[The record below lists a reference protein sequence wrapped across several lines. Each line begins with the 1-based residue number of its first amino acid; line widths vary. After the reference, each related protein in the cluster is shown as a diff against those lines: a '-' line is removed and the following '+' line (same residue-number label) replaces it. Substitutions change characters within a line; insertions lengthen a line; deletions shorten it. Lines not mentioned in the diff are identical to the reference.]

1 MIEQWVFYLLSA
13 VLISAAT
20 LMISVKNPVH
30 SALLLVLCFVLTSGL
45 WLMLEAEFL
54 ALVLIFVYVG
64 AVMTLFLF
72 VVMMLNLDMSKLR
85 VGFVRYL
92 PIGALIV
99 AAMIGL
105 MIVVISPLRFGNFTA
120 TEQGAGYSNIKQLGM
135 LLYTEFA
142 YPFEI
147 AAVVLL
153 VAIIAAIMLTHEGR
167 PKRKGQDVGKQVRV
181 RREDRV
187 RLVKMPAQG
196 KE

>member
-1 MIEQWVFYLLSA
+1 MIEQWVFYFLSA
-13 VLISAAT
+13 ALVSAAT

-45 WLMLEAEFL
+45 WLLLEAEFL

-99 AAMIGL
+99 AVMIGL
-105 MIVVISPLRFGNFTA
+105 MILVISPLRFGGFTA
-120 TEQGAGYSNIKQLGM
+120 MEHGAGYSNIKELGM
-135 LLYTEFA
+135 LLYTELA

-147 AAVVLL
+147 AAVMLL

-167 PKRKGQDVGKQVRV
+167 PKRKGQDVDKQVRV

-187 RLVKMPAQG
+187 RLVKIPAEG